1 MNYDGCLKF
10 RSLGAFLVVLSVVG
24 LSGCGAAETAAVF
37 SGGGATD
44 NPLEGGVLSDDG
56 QDFTLSTDGATLAK
70 VETSSGAEI
79 GFNRGLTETSQVA
92 AIDRIVTADGN
103 SAEYD
108 AERQTLTINATV
120 AGQSISF
127 TTDTGDILDG
137 VFGSSTARASS
148 QDRTDCETVV
158 ASVSAFCD
166 LYRMNVATAEAEIIA
181 LALQVAEDNGIPS
194 LFFGAVEQL
203 IRDYFKVVDDFCG
216 AWDELTGGTDPTNP
230 CDLGG

>member
-1 MNYDGCLKF
+1 MNYDRCLRV
-10 RSLGAFLVVLSVVG
+10 RSLGVFLAVLAVVG

-37 SGGGATD
+37 SGGATG
-44 NPLEGGVLSDDG
+44 NPLEGGVISDDG
-56 QDFTLSTDGATLAK
+56 QNFTLSTEGATLAK
-70 VETSSGAEI
+70 VEISGGAEI
-79 GFNRGLTETSQVA
+79 GFDRGLTEASQVA

-103 SAEYD
+103 SAAYD
-108 AERQTLTINATV
+108 AERQTLTVNANV

-137 VFGSSTARASS
+137 VFGSTTARVSS
-148 QDRTDCETVV
+148 QDSTDCDTIV

-166 LYRMNVATAEAEIIA
+166 LYIANVAVAEAEIIA
-181 LALQVAEDNGIPS
+181 LALQVAEENGIPS

-230 CDLGG
+230 CDIVG